1 MSDNF
6 LIYTASAGSGKTF
19 TLVKEYLKIILTH
32 PTEDAYRKIL
42 AITFTNKA
50 VEEMKSRILDTL
62 LELSKEDS
70 NKAANEMLQMISD
83 DTGKEIQ
90 QLKAK
95 AKTVFQHILHH
106 YGSFEVATID
116 KFTHRI
122 IRSFANEL
130 QLNNNFQVQLNF
142 DPLLEQA
149 IDLLLSEAGEEKELT
164 ELFLDF
170 TLNKLEEDKSWNI
183 KNDFLQTGK
192 ILQSENH
199 IEELKK
205 LDGISL
211 QDFKKWQV
219 VLKKSIPDQ
228 QNQLVVLVVNFLET
242 LQQNMPLEDFSRK
255 TFPNFLQKL
264 IHGDVS
270 DITRFET
277 LDDVTINKSSKHE
290 VIWEGLKTQL
300 SQDYQKIKQLQRS
313 IAFTAKIL
321 KDWTQVSV
329 LATLDKVIYEL
340 QKEQNILPIKEFN
353 KIINEQIQNQPAP
366 FIYEKLGDRYQHFFI
381 DEFQDTSE
389 LQWKN
394 LVPLI
399 SNALDSEDANQ
410 IGGSVMLVGDPKQS
424 IYRFRGGKVEQMIG
438 LVKEDNPFKNHTKKV
453 VNLPSNFRSFQQVV
467 AFNNNFF
474 SWMSDKF
481 KLDKYSEI
489 YKSASQI
496 PQKVEKGLVEITF
509 LEDED
514 NIQEAYL
521 QKVRQHIEEAL
532 KQGYQY
538 QDIAV
543 LVRKNASGQLVAAY
557 LIEQQIPIIS
567 SDSLMIGASQEVKIL
582 WNFVQYIQQPQ
593 NEEAKTALLEYF
605 SSFVPTIPKHDFIFY
620 GKNLV
625 KLEEVEVYLN
635 QHQITI
641 HLQDLPTKSIYEQAS
656 YFAHNWLK
664 LKETNAF
671 VHYFLQMI
679 FEWNVLQ
686 QKPYH
691 EVKELYETEGYKKS
705 IPSNENENAVKI
717 MTFHKAKG
725 LEFPVVIIPFLDYKI
740 YEHIEKLWIN
750 TEQVIPEV
758 PVMLVSASNDT
769 EQLIGGL
776 DENNPVFL
784 SKEERLLDAIN
795 AMYVAFTRAR
805 EQMHIITQVK
815 KTNNGVSEGYI
826 SSYLYHYLTK
836 NSNDNY
842 FVFGEKVYRKPNL
855 QTSSKIENLAWTQ
868 ITPWTHKINITT
880 LESRLWASEKG
891 EERRFGNVMHQLL
904 SEIKN
909 EDSIKIVLQKAI
921 KKGWIV
927 LSQKETFEQR
937 IQEVVNHPELKDYY
951 QTNTK
956 TWNERTILTPNQS
969 FIPDKVVF
977 VSNQEVVLIDYKTGK
992 TLAKHQQQ
1000 LQEYESILNEMQLK
1014 VVKKILVYLGDQCN
1028 VITL

>member
-70 NKAANEMLQMISD
+70 KAAATEMLQMITEE
-83 DTGKEIQ
+83 TGKDFQ

-95 AKTVFQHILHH
+95 AKRVFQHILHH

-142 DPLLEQA
+142 EPLLEQA
-149 IDLLLSEAGEEKELT
+149 VDQLLTEAGEEKELT

-170 TLNKLEEDKSWNI
+170 TLSKLEEDKSWNI
-183 KNDFLQTGK
+183 KSDFLQTGK

-199 IEELKK
+199 IEKLKE

-211 QDFKKWQV
+211 QDFKKWQSH
-219 VLKKSIPDQ
+219 LKKSIPEQ
-228 QNQLVVLVVNFLET
+228 QKQLAILASKLLET
-242 LQQNMPLEDFSRK
+242 LQQHMPLEDFSRK

-264 IHGDVS
+264 INGDVS
-270 DITRFET
+270 DIAKFDS
-277 LDDVTINKSSKHE
+277 LDAVVINSKSKHH
-290 VIWEGLKTQL
+290 VTWEGLKSKL
-300 SQDYQKIKQLQRS
+300 FADYQSIKQLQRN
-313 IAFTAKIL
+313 IALTNKIL
-321 KDWTQVSV
+321 KEWTQVSV
-329 LATLDKVIYEL
+329 LATLDKVINEL

-353 KIINEQIQNQPAP
+353 KIIDEQIQNQPAP

-381 DEFQDTSE
+381 DEFQDTSD

-394 LVPLI
+394 LIPLI
-399 SNALDSEDANQ
+399 SNALDAEDANQ
-410 IGGSVMLVGDPKQS
+410 IGGSLMLVGDPKQS

-438 LVKEDNPFKNHTKKV
+438 LVKDDNPFFNHTKKV
-453 VNLPSNFRSFQQVV
+453 VNLPNNFRSFQQVV
-467 AFNNNFF
+467 KFNNDFF

-496 PQKVEKGLVEITF
+496 SKNEEKGLVEITF
-509 LEDED
+509 LEEEED
-514 NIQEAYL
+514 VIETYL
-521 QKVRQHIEEAL
+521 QKIKQHIQDAL
-532 KQGYQY
+532 QQGYQY

-543 LVRKNASGQLVAAY
+543 LVRKNVSGQLVANY

-567 SDSLMIGASQEVKIL
+567 SDSLMIGSSKEVQIL
-582 WNFVQYIQQPQ
+582 WNFIQYLQQPL
-593 NEEAKTALLEYF
+593 NDEAKTNLLEYF
-605 SSFVPTIPKHDFIFY
+605 SSFVPNIPKHDFIFQ
-620 GKNLV
+620 GKNL
-625 KLEEVEVYLN
+625 KNLAEAEAYLH
-635 QHQITI
+635 QHQILI
-641 HLQDLPTKSIYEQAS
+641 NLQDLPTKSTYEQAS
-656 YFAHNWLK
+656 YFAHQWLN

-686 QKPYH
+686 QKPYQ
-691 EVKELYETEGYKKS
+691 EVKELYESEGYKKS

-740 YEHIEKLWIN
+740 YEHTEKLWIN
-750 TEQVIPEV
+750 TKQVVPEV

-769 EQLIGGL
+769 EQLLG
-776 DENNPVFL
+776 ESNESNPVFL

-795 AMYVAFTRAR
+795 AVYVAFTRAR
-805 EQMHIITQVK
+805 EQMHIITKIQ
-815 KTNNGVSEGYI
+815 KTNNGVSEGFV
-826 SSYLYHYLTK
+826 SSFLYQYLCK
-836 NSNDNY
+836 NGEANH
-842 FVFGEKVYRKPNL
+842 FAFGEKVNRVSSSH
-855 QTSSKIENLAWTQ
+855 TTSKIDNLKWKPT
-868 ITPWTHKINITT
+868 TPWTHKINITT

-891 EERRFGNVMHQLL
+891 EERKFGNVMHQLL
-904 SEIKN
+904 SEVKS
-909 EDSIKIVLQKAI
+909 EASITIVLQKAI
-921 KKGWIV
+921 RKGWIV
-927 LSQKETFEQR
+927 KSQKEIFEQR
-937 IQEVVNHPELKDYY
+937 ILEIVQHPELKNYFLE
-951 QTNTK
+951 NTK
-956 TWNERTILTPNQS
+956 SWNERTILNPNHTY
-969 FIPDKVVF
+969 IPDKVVF
-977 VSNQEVVLIDYKTGK
+977 LNDHEVVLIDYKTGK
-992 TLAKHQQQ
+992 PLPKHQQQ
-1000 LQEYESILNEMQLK
+1000 LQDYEAILQEMHLI
-1014 VVKKILVYLGDQCN
+1014 VVKKILVYLGDQWN

>member
-70 NKAANEMLQMISD
+70 NKAASEILQLIANE
-83 DTGKEIQ
+83 TGNDWQ
-90 QLKAK
+90 QLKTK

-142 DPLLEQA
+142 EPLLEQA
-149 IDLLLSEAGEEKELT
+149 VDQLLAEAGEEKELT

-199 IEELKK
+199 IEKLKE
-205 LDGISL
+205 LDGITL
-211 QDFKKWQV
+211 RDFKKWQAK
-219 VLKKSIPDQ
+219 LKKFIPEQ
-228 QNQLVVLVVNFLET
+228 QKQLSALVSNFLET

-264 IHGDVS
+264 IQGDVS
-270 DITRFET
+270 DINKFAT
-277 LDDVTINKSSKHE
+277 LDEVNINKSSKHE
-290 VIWEGLKTQL
+290 VIWEGLKIQL
-300 SQDYQKIKQLQRS
+300 SSDYQEIKQMQKS
-313 IAFTAKIL
+313 IAFAAKIL

-329 LATLDKVIYEL
+329 LATLDKVINEL

-399 SNALDSEDANQ
+399 SNALDSEDANH

-438 LVKEDNPFKNHTKKV
+438 LVKEVNPFFNHTKKV

-467 AFNNNFF
+467 SFNNDFF
-474 SWMSDKF
+474 SWMASKF

-489 YKSASQI
+489 YKNAFQI
-496 PQKVEKGLVEITF
+496 PQKKEHGLVEITF
-509 LEDED
+509 LENEE

-521 QKVRQHIEEAL
+521 QKVKQHIQDAL
-532 KQGYQY
+532 QQGYQY
-538 QDIAV
+538 QDITV
-543 LVRKNASGQLVAAY
+543 LVRKNVSGQLIAAY

-567 SDSLMIGASQEVKIL
+567 SDSLMIGSSHEVKVL
-582 WNFVQYIQQPQ
+582 WNFVQYLQQPQ
-593 NEEAKTALLEYF
+593 NEDAKTTLLEYF
-605 SSFVPTIPKHDFIFY
+605 SSFAPTIPKHDFIFQ
-620 GKNLV
+620 GKSLINL
-625 KLEEVEVYLN
+625 KEVEAYLN
-635 QHQITI
+635 QYQIEI
-641 HLQDLPTKSIYEQAS
+641 ILQDLPTKSIYEQAS
-656 YFAHNWLK
+656 YFAHHWLR
-664 LKETNAF
+664 LQETNAF

-717 MTFHKAKG
+717 MTFHKSKG

-776 DENNPVFL
+776 EVNNPVFL

-826 SSYLYHYLTK
+826 SSYLYNYLTK
-836 NSNDNY
+836 NSNENH
-842 FVFGEKVYRKPNL
+842 FVFGEKVYHDPKSH
-855 QTSSKIENLAWTQ
+855 TSSKINNLTWIQT
-868 ITPWTHKINITT
+868 IPWTHKINITT

-891 EERRFGNVMHQLL
+891 QERRFGNVIHQLL
-904 SEIKN
+904 SEIKHK
-909 EDSIKIVLQKAI
+909 DSIEEVLKKAI
-921 KKGWIV
+921 RKGWI
-927 LSQKETFEQR
+927 LKNQKEVFEQKMHE
-937 IQEVVNHPELKDYY
+937 ILNHPQLKEFY
-951 QTNTK
+951 QTNIK
-956 TWNERTILTPNQS
+956 TWNERTILTQNHS
-969 FIPDKVVF
+969 YIPDKVIF
-977 VSNQEVVLIDYKTGK
+977 LNNQEVVLIDYKTGK
-992 TLAKHQQQ
+992 PLPKHQHQ
-1000 LQEYESILNEMQLK
+1000 LNEYENIIQEMRLK
-1014 VVKKILVYLGDQCN
+1014 VVKKILVYIGDQCN